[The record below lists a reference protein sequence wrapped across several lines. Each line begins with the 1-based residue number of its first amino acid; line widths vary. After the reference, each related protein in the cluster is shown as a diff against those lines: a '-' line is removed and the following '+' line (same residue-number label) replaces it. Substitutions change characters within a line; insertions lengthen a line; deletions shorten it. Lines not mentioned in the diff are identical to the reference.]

1 MRQCMRRRLFGRQTS
16 KGAATSSRA
25 YAPSL
30 DVVFLL
36 TLVTN
41 SLPLSPLILFTSIHA
56 SQNSCSN
63 AALVLAFVAVI
74 IGIVPQTTCSFL
86 TINPTNITS
95 YPNNYPP
102 PAIGPEDIVKEAVQT
117 LQQQQEAEDES
128 GFGPWTPVSEEVEN
142 YRNIT
147 ETPFT
152 INIGPWLV
160 GSDEIDGV
168 CYPISSTEQYG
179 APPPDPS
186 LLAARAFG
194 IVASVAGSAAFV
206 WGMINCHLDDKTRRR
221 RNRCVALLYG
231 TAAIATWL
239 TFLIANIG
247 ACQGAERTWIEPGPL
262 QGLSLQYGRCI
273 CRAGCFLTIVVGCCY
288 MAAMVCVLLYSG

>member
-1 MRQCMRRRLFGRQTS
+1 MTY
-16 KGAATSSRA
+16 SRDGDQ
-25 YAPSL
+25 L
-30 DVVFLL
+30 
-36 TLVTN
+36 
-41 SLPLSPLILFTSIHA
+41 
-56 SQNSCSN
+56 CSN

-86 TINPTNITS
+86 TINPSNITS

-102 PAIGPEDIVKEAVQT
+102 PATGPADALKDAVQT

-128 GFGPWTPVSEEVEN
+128 GLFGPWTPVSEEVEN
-142 YRNIT
+142 KRNIT

-168 CYPISSTEQYG
+168 CYPIGNTEQYG

-194 IVASVAGSAAFV
+194 IVASVAGSVAFV
-206 WGMINCHLDDKTRRR
+206 WGMINCHLDDKARRR

-231 TAAIATWL
+231 VAAIATWL

-262 QGLSLQYGRCI
+262 QGLSLQYGQCI
-273 CRAGCFLTIVVGCCY
+273 CRAGCFLTIVVG
-288 MAAMVCVLLYSG
+288 

>member
-1 MRQCMRRRLFGRQTS
+1 MQSLLQYSFICLL
-16 KGAATSSRA
+16 
-25 YAPSL
+25 AP
-30 DVVFLL
+30 
-36 TLVTN
+36 TLVV
-41 SLPLSPLILFTSIHA
+41 LFSPQHPHIHISTHTS
-56 SQNSCSN
+56 SCSN

-86 TINPTNITS
+86 TINPSNITS

-102 PAIGPEDIVKEAVQT
+102 PATGPADVLKEAAVQAFQ
-117 LQQQQEAEDES
+117 QQQQEAEVEDES
-128 GFGPWTPVSEEVEN
+128 GFGPWTSASEEVDS

-147 ETPFT
+147 ATPFT

-168 CYPISSTEQYG
+168 CYPIGSTQKYG

-206 WGMINCHLDDKTRRR
+206 GGMINCHLDDKARRK
-221 RNRCVALLYG
+221 RNRFVALLYG
-231 TAAIATWL
+231 LAAVSTWL
-239 TFLIANIG
+239 TFLIANI
-247 ACQGAERTWIEPGPL
+247 ASCQGGADARRTWVEPGPL

-273 CRAGCFLTIVVGCCY
+273 CRAGCFLTMVVGCCY
-288 MAAMVCVLLYSG
+288 MAATVCVLLYSG

>member
-1 MRQCMRRRLFGRQTS
+1 MFPAGIQLGVCSGYNIYNTIPYF
-16 KGAATSSRA
+16 
-25 YAPSL
+25 SL
-30 DVVFLL
+30 
-36 TLVTN
+36 
-41 SLPLSPLILFTSIHA
+41 LSFSTSIHTFTHPK
-56 SQNSCSN
+56 NSCSN

-74 IGIVPQTTCSFL
+74 IGIIPQTTCSFL
-86 TINPTNITS
+86 TINPSNITS
-95 YPNNYPP
+95 YPNDYPP
-102 PAIGPEDIVKEAVQT
+102 PATVPADVIKGAVQT
-117 LQQQQEAEDES
+117 LQQQKQEAEENGS
-128 GFGPWTPVSEEVEN
+128 GFGPWSEEVEN

-147 ETPFT
+147 ATPFT
-152 INIGPWLV
+152 VNIGPWLV

-168 CYPISSTEQYG
+168 CYPIGDTEQYG
-179 APPPDPS
+179 APPPEPS

-206 WGMINCHLDDKTRRR
+206 WGMINCHLDDKTRRK
-221 RNRCVALLYG
+221 RNRCVAVLYG
-231 TAAIATWL
+231 LATIATWL

-288 MAAMVCVLLYSG
+288 LAATVCVLLYSG